1 MSVRTRIAPSPTGDP
16 HVGTA
21 YVALINYLF
30 AKQHGGSFILRIEDT
45 DRARSTAASERAI
58 LEALSWLGV
67 NWDEGPDV
75 GGPSGPYR
83 QSERLEIYERYAR
96 VLLDGGNAFRCFCTP
111 ERLAEMRAEQRRHNL
126 PPAYDGLCLGLTQ
139 AEIVANERAG
149 LPFVVRLR
157 VPREGSVSIDDLLR
171 GPIVFE
177 WSAVD
182 MQVLVKSDGWPTY
195 HLANVVDD
203 HLMGITHVM
212 RGEEWISSA
221 PKHLLLYTAFG
232 WEMPKI
238 AHLPLLRNADRLDSE
253 LLNGFIVRH
262 RSGLDIIAS
271 PEMSGSPHEA
281 TSDEFERVMD
291 FLRREYDFV
300 LIDSSASYQAT
311 RNALIEQSDE
321 VFIVSTPDVAALRD
335 LARMVEQLSLSESS
349 TNKLRL
355 VVNRSTA
362 SDSVTPEQIE
372 KTVRFPISVAVPNNY
387 FELVRAI
394 NDGEPIPSQRRSE
407 FNQALSRWAN
417 QIVNGLNAAE
427 PPSAK
432 KKLFSFLHT

>member
-1 MSVRTRIAPSPTGDP
+1 MIRKTNTTEHSTQAIFSVCADEEVVQVATSASMNIPGALFAGEFRYYIPAEKRPQFSSLLKNADSC
-16 HVGTA
+16 
-21 YVALINYLF
+21 VALIDFDRDPEL
-30 AKQHGGSFILRIEDT
+30 AIETT
-45 DRARSTAASERAI
+45 DRLHQIFLKKIGIIGVGTELDAGILLRAVRNGCGEFLTKPVSLVDLIASLNRFNEVLAVDPNAQSSVGRVISFFGAKGGVGTTMLAVHLAI
-58 LEALSWLGV
+58 FLVRKFGKK
-67 NWDEGPDV
+67 
-75 GGPSGPYR
+75 
-83 QSERLEIYERYAR
+83 
-96 VLLDGGNAFRCFCTP
+96 VLLIDHKQQLGHVA
-111 ERLAEMRAEQRRHNL
+111 L
-126 PPAYDGLCLGLTQ
+126 YLGLKDTQ
-139 AEIVANERAG
+139 
-149 LPFVVRLR
+149 
-157 VPREGSVSIDDLLR
+157 
-171 GPIVFE
+171 
-177 WSAVD
+177 
-182 MQVLVKSDGWPTY
+182 Y
-195 HLANVVDD
+195 HFD
-203 HLMGITHVM
+203 
-212 RGEEWISSA
+212 E
-221 PKHLLLYTAFG
+221 
-232 WEMPKI
+232 
-238 AHLPLLRNADRLDSE
+238 LLRNADRLDSE
-253 LLNGFIVRH
+253 LLKGFIVRH

-394 NDGEPIPSQRRSE
+394 NDGEPIPPQRRSE

-427 PPSAK
+427 PGSAK
-432 KKLFSFLHT
+432 KKFFSFLHT